1 MIRVTAFMDLINNEY
16 FRLEEENGS
25 IFITVLQKG
34 FSLNRLDQLVREHPR
49 IAITKFVELKASLE
63 QAKNEKIHVGE
74 WKPLISIS
82 FSENKMIVKM
92 RLHVTEAQLH
102 SEREK
107 LTADIMEALDVHGIK
122 NGILEAAV
130 KQPLANKEFVVAK
143 GEPALTGADAVVRY
157 FQLSDRKPAIRE
169 DGKADFFD
177 LHFID
182 EVKAGDWLGE
192 KKSCTEGV
200 PGRNV
205 LGEVLLPKQGKD
217 KPLFYDHKTV
227 EKIEKDDVAT
237 LKALVD
243 GVVQYKDGKISV
255 GNHLII
261 NGDVGTGTGNIQFD
275 GSVTING
282 IVSAGFSV
290 NATQD
295 ISILGELGISGAKEV
310 ESESGDIF
318 IKGGVFGNNI
328 TIIKAAK
335 NIFLKH
341 ANECTLEAGE
351 DIHIGYYALGAKI
364 KGRNIIANEQ
374 KGKIIGGTIEAK
386 GKVSAAVFGNRLER
400 KTFIQVEGFNRFE
413 LEHELSE
420 LLLRYKEKVFYVEG
434 LKKQLESFEDL
445 QSHLNE
451 TQFKQFQ
458 RLKSVYENEMI
469 EVSFLEARR
478 KNVMK
483 LLETK
488 GEGQVSIQVAAYP
501 ETTLQIKNQ
510 KKHVR
515 TLIKGTIYCDRNT
528 LYSE

>member
-16 FRLEEENGS
+16 LRLEVENAS
-25 IFITVLQKG
+25 VFITVLQKG

-49 IAITKFVELKASLE
+49 ITITKFVELKASLE
-63 QAKNEKIHVGE
+63 QAISEKMHVGE

-82 FSENKMIVKM
+82 ISEDKMIAKM

-102 SEREK
+102 SESEK
-107 LTADIMEALDVHGIK
+107 FTADIMEALGVHGIK
-122 NGILEAAV
+122 NGILDTVV
-130 KQPLANKEFVVAK
+130 KQPLANKEFIVAK

-157 FQLSDRKPAIRE
+157 FQLSDRKPTIRE
-169 DGKADFFD
+169 DGKADYFD

-182 EVKAGDWLGE
+182 EVKAGEWLGE
-192 KKSCTEGV
+192 KTPCTEGV
-200 PGRNV
+200 PGKNV
-205 LGEVLLPKQGKD
+205 LGEVLLPKRGKD

-227 EKIEKDDVAT
+227 EKIEKDDVTT

-282 IVSAGFSV
+282 MVSAGFSIK
-290 NATQD
+290 ATQD
-295 ISILGELGISGAKEV
+295 ISILGELGISGVKEV
-310 ESESGDIF
+310 ISESGDIF

-458 RLKSVYENEMI
+458 RLKTIYEDEMM

-515 TLIKGTIYCDRNT
+515 TLIKGTIYSDRNT

>member
-1 MIRVTAFMDLINNEY
+1 MIKVAAIMDLINNEY
-16 FRLEEENGS
+16 VRLEEENGS

-34 FSLNRLDQLVREHPR
+34 CSLNQLDQLIREHPR

-63 QAKNEKIHVGE
+63 QAKREKILIGE
-74 WKPLISIS
+74 WNPLISIS
-82 FSENKMIVKM
+82 ISEDKMVAKM
-92 RLHVTEAQLH
+92 RLRATESLLLN
-102 SEREK
+102 EREK
-107 LTADIMEALDVHGIK
+107 LTADILEALDVHGI
-122 NGILEAAV
+122 NSGILQTV
-130 KQPLANKEFVVAK
+130 IMQPIVNKEFVIAK

-157 FQLSDRKPAIRE
+157 FQLSNRRPTIRE
-169 DGKADFFD
+169 DGKADYFD
-177 LHFID
+177 LNFID

-192 KKSCTEGV
+192 KKSSTEGV

-205 LGEVLLPKQGKD
+205 LGEVLLPKEGKN

-227 EKIEKDDVAT
+227 EKIENDNVTT
-237 LKALVD
+237 LRALVD
-243 GVVQYKDGKISV
+243 GVVQFKEGKISV

-261 NGDVGTGTGNIQFD
+261 NGDVGTSTGNIQFD

-290 NATQD
+290 KATQD
-295 ISILGELGISGAKEV
+295 ISILGELGISGVKEV

-341 ANECTLEAGE
+341 ANECILEAGE
-351 DIHIGYYALGAKI
+351 DIHIGYYSLGAKI
-364 KGRNIIANEQ
+364 KGRNIIANEE

-434 LKKQLESFEDL
+434 LKKQLDSFEDL

-458 RLKSVYENEMI
+458 RLKSIYEDEMI

-510 KKHVR
+510 KKHVQS
-515 TLIKGTIYCDRNT
+515 LIKGTIYCDRNT

>member
-16 FRLEEENGS
+16 FRIEEENGS
-25 IFITVLQKG
+25 IFITVTQKG
-34 FSLNRLDQLVREHPR
+34 FSLNRLDQLVREYPR
-49 IAITKFVELKASLE
+49 ISITKFVELKASLE
-63 QAKNEKIHVGE
+63 QAINEKIHIGE

-82 FSENKMIVKM
+82 VSENKMIAKM
-92 RLHVTEAQLH
+92 RIHVTEEQLLN
-102 SEREK
+102 ERNK
-107 LTADIMEALDVHGIK
+107 LTSDILEALGVYGIK
-122 NGILEAAV
+122 NGILETAV
-130 KQPLANKEFVVAK
+130 KQPLANKEFVVAN
-143 GEPALTGADAVVRY
+143 GQPAHTGTDAVVRY
-157 FQLSDRKPAIRE
+157 YQLSDRKPTIRE
-169 DGKADFFD
+169 DGKADYFD

-182 EVKAGDWLGE
+182 EVKAGEWLGE
-192 KKSCTEGV
+192 KVPCTEGV
-200 PGRNV
+200 SGRNV
-205 LGEVLLPKQGKD
+205 LGEVLLPKKGKD

-227 EKIEKDDVAT
+227 EKIEKDGVTT

-243 GVVQYKDGKISV
+243 GVVQYKEGKISV
-255 GNHLII
+255 GNHIII

-282 IVSAGFSV
+282 MVSAGFCV
-290 NATQD
+290 KATQD
-295 ISILGELGISGAKEV
+295 ISILGELGISGVKEV
-310 ESESGDIF
+310 ESENGDIF

-328 TIIKAAK
+328 TTIKAAK

-364 KGRNIIANEQ
+364 KGRHIIANEE

-413 LEHELSE
+413 LEHELTE

-434 LKKQLESFEDL
+434 LKKQLESFEQL

-451 TQFKQFQ
+451 IQFKQFE
-458 RLKSVYENEMI
+458 RLKTVYEEEMM
-469 EVSFLEARR
+469 EVSYLEARR

-483 LLETK
+483 LLETR

-510 KKHVR
+510 RKHVR

>member
-16 FRLEEENGS
+16 FRMEEENGS
-25 IFITVLQKG
+25 IFITVVQKG
-34 FSLNRLDQLVREHPR
+34 FSLNQLDQLVREHPR
-49 IAITKFVELKASLE
+49 ISITKFVELKASLE
-63 QAKNEKIHVGE
+63 QAISEKIHIGE

-82 FSENKMIVKM
+82 ISENKMMAKM
-92 RLHVTEAQLH
+92 RIHVTEAQLH

-107 LTADIMEALDVHGIK
+107 LTADIMEALGVHGIK
-122 NGILEAAV
+122 TGILETAV

-143 GEPALTGADAVVRY
+143 GEPPITGADAVVHY
-157 FQLSDRKPAIRE
+157 FQLSDRKPTIRE
-169 DGKADFFD
+169 DGKADYFD

-192 KKSCTEGV
+192 KIPCTEGV
-200 PGRNV
+200 SGRNI
-205 LGEVLLPKQGKD
+205 LGEVLLSKKGKD

-227 EKIEKDDVAT
+227 EKIEKEDVTT
-237 LKALVD
+237 LKAIVD

-282 IVSAGFSV
+282 MVSAGFSV
-290 NATQD
+290 KATQD
-295 ISILGELGISGAKEV
+295 ISILGELGISGVKEV

-328 TIIKAAK
+328 TVIKAAK

-364 KGRNIIANEQ
+364 KGRNIIANEK

-400 KTFIQVEGFNRFE
+400 KTFIQVEGFNRTE
-413 LEHELSE
+413 LEHELTE
-420 LLLRYKEKVFYVEG
+420 LLMRYKEKVFYVEG

-451 TQFKQFQ
+451 PQFKQFQ
-458 RLKSVYENEMI
+458 RLKTLYEDEMM

>member
-1 MIRVTAFMDLINNEY
+1 MDLINNEY
-16 FRLEEENGS
+16 FRMEEENGS
-25 IFITVLQKG
+25 IFITVVQKG
-34 FSLNRLDQLVREHPR
+34 FSLNQLDQLVRDHPR
-49 IAITKFVELKASLE
+49 ISITKFVELKASLE
-63 QAKNEKIHVGE
+63 QAISEKIHIGE

-82 FSENKMIVKM
+82 ISENKMQAKM
-92 RLHVTEAQLH
+92 RIHVTETQLD

-107 LTADIMEALDVHGIK
+107 LTADIMEALGVHGIK
-122 NGILEAAV
+122 AGILEKAV

-143 GEPALTGADAVVRY
+143 GEPAITGADAVVRY
-157 FQLSDRKPAIRE
+157 FQLSVRKPTIRE
-169 DGKADFFD
+169 DGKADYFD

-192 KKSCTEGV
+192 KIPCTEGV
-200 PGRNV
+200 SGRNI
-205 LGEVLLPKQGKD
+205 LGEVLLPIKGKD

-227 EKIEKDDVAT
+227 EKIEKEGVTT
-237 LKALVD
+237 LKAIVD

-255 GNHLII
+255 GNHLLI

-282 IVSAGFSV
+282 MVSAGFSV
-290 NATQD
+290 KATQD
-295 ISILGELGISGAKEV
+295 ISILGELGISGVKEV

-400 KTFIQVEGFNRFE
+400 KTFVQVEGFNRFE

-420 LLLRYKEKVFYVEG
+420 LLMRYKEKVVYVEG
-434 LKKQLESFEDL
+434 LKRQLESFEEL

-458 RLKSVYENEMI
+458 RLKTVYEDEMM

-515 TLIKGTIYCDRNT
+515 TLIKGTIYCEKNT